1 MPAPITHTLATIDLP
16 RSLLWVDEFDW
27 SAPVRAH
34 EYSITGALI
43 VDQAVRQAGRP
54 ITLQGVDD
62 HGWMRRDVLQ
72 QLWALADAAGGPM
85 PLVLADGR
93 TFSVRFAP
101 DSPLQA
107 EQIARAEL
115 PPADY
120 PYIVTLRLVTA

>member
-1 MPAPITHTLATIDLP
+1 MPAPYTHTLGTLELP
-16 RSLLWVDEFDW
+16 RSLIWVDEFDW

-62 HGWMRRDVLQ
+62 HGWVRRDVVQ
-72 QLWALADAAGGPM
+72 QLWALADAAAGPL
-85 PLVLADGR
+85 PLTLADGR
-93 TFSVRFAP
+93 AFSVRFAP
-101 DSPLQA
+101 DSPIQA
-107 EQIARAEL
+107 QQIARAEL